1 MNAHYFNTLTFVQNP
16 ILAKLCFTLI
26 KSELAPKRKVD
37 FLDKKW
43 SFESDLYTLEIKD
56 NISIL
61 GTTLD
66 FFTIIVQIIRTFSL
80 SSFTAIFA
88 TTIRTATTLPQL

>member
-1 MNAHYFNTLTFVQNP
+1 MNAHYFNTLTFVQ
-16 ILAKLCFTLI
+16 KLNFGKTLLHPQ
-26 KSELAPKRKVD
+26 KASEAPKVD
-37 FLDKKW
+37 YLDKKW

-66 FFTIIVQIIRTFSL
+66 FFTIIVQIVRTFSL